1 GLPVSVPRTTSFTR
15 SALESRHI
23 DRDQI
28 QYGSMLTRAFPSG
41 RVVLSCV
48 AALLSV
54 VIGRGQAEAVS
65 PDSPGIRMLE
75 EIQAV
80 ITELAEQ
87 AKPSV
92 VNLFPITGAS
102 RPREGPGERTPNA
115 SGSGSGL
122 IVDSDGHIVTN
133 NHVIGD
139 ANEIE
144 VRFSDKTRLIAHVV
158 GKDPDTDLAVLKVT
172 TDRPLPS
179 ARFGDSAGV
188 KVGQWVLAV
197 GNPFGLDR
205 TVTLGVVSGIGRENI
220 NLSRYENFI
229 QTDASINPGNS
240 GGPLFNLRGEVIG
253 INTAIINF
261 AQGIG
266 FAIPSNMAK
275 QIIEQIL
282 AKGKVVRGWLGVGIQ
297 PLTPELGKKF
307 GVAEGEGVLVNEV
320 FEKDPAALAGIKPG
334 DVIVRIDGAVVDSP
348 NKLSRL
354 IATLTPGATSKIEV
368 VRDLKH
374 VTVDVPLTERREL
387 AISTSISQQEEK
399 VDVKLGLDVQEVT
412 AALAERFKLRD
423 SKGVLIAKV
432 EPNSRAQAEGL
443 REGDLIKEVNRME
456 VSSVGEFTSALVRSS
471 RVDTLLLRVLRETR
485 AFYVVLKLSD

>member
-1 GLPVSVPRTTSFTR
+1 MLAVVFSSSRVLLCLVSILLPYV
-15 SALESRHI
+15 L
-23 DRDQI
+23 
-28 QYGSMLTRAFPSG
+28 GGG
-41 RVVLSCV
+41 R
-48 AALLSV
+48 
-54 VIGRGQAEAVS
+54 AEALS
-65 PDSPGIRMLE
+65 ADSPGIRMLE
-75 EIQAV
+75 EIQIV
-80 ITELAEQ
+80 ITELAEE

-92 VNLFPITGAS
+92 VNLFPITSAG
-102 RPREGPGERTPNA
+102 RLREGPGERTPNA

-122 IVDSDGHIVTN
+122 IVDSEGHIVTN

-139 ANEIE
+139 ASEIE
-144 VRFSDKTRLIAHVV
+144 VRFSDKTKLIAHVI
-158 GKDPDTDLAVLKVT
+158 GKDPDTDLALLKVT

-275 QIIEQIL
+275 QVIEQLL

-297 PLTPELGKKF
+297 PLTADLAKKF
-307 GVAEGEGVLVNEV
+307 GVTEGEGVLVNEV
-320 FEKDPAALAGIKPG
+320 FDNDPAALAGIKPG
-334 DVIVRIDGAVVDSP
+334 DVIIRIDGAVVDSP

-354 IATLTPGATSKIEV
+354 IATRTPGATSRVEI
-368 VRDLKH
+368 VRDLKRL
-374 VTVDVPLTERREL
+374 TMDVPLTERRDTPVMASL
-387 AISTSISQQEEK
+387 PLQEEK
-399 VDVKLGLDVQEVT
+399 LGVKLGLDLLDVT
-412 AALAERFKLRD
+412 TALAERFKLRE

-432 EPNSRAQAEGL
+432 EPNSLAQAEGL
-443 REGDLIKEVNRME
+443 REGDLIKEVNRIE
-456 VSSVGEFTSALVRSS
+456 VSSIGEFTSAVARS
-471 RVDTLLLRVLRETR
+471 RRGDTLLLRVLRENR
-485 AFYVVLKLSD
+485 AFYVVLKSSD

>member
-1 GLPVSVPRTTSFTR
+1 
-15 SALESRHI
+15 
-23 DRDQI
+23 
-28 QYGSMLTRAFPSG
+28 
-41 RVVLSCV
+41 
-48 AALLSV
+48 
-54 VIGRGQAEAVS
+54 
-65 PDSPGIRMLE
+65 MLE
-75 EIQAV
+75 EIQTV
-80 ITELAEQ
+80 ITELAER

-92 VNLFPITGAS
+92 VNLFPLQGPGRT
-102 RPREGPGERTPNA
+102 REPSGERTPPNTP
-115 SGSGSGL
+115 GSGSGL

-139 ANEIE
+139 ATEIE
-144 VRFSDKTRLIAHVV
+144 VRLFDRTKLIAQVI

-172 TDRPLPS
+172 ADRPLPS
-179 ARFGDSAGV
+179 ARFGDSSTV

-275 QIIEQIL
+275 QVIDQLL

-297 PLTPELGKKF
+297 PLTPELAKKF
-307 GVAEGEGVLVNEV
+307 GVTEGEGVLVNEV
-320 FEKDPAALAGIKPG
+320 FDKDPAAAAGIKPG
-334 DVIVRIDGAVVDSP
+334 DIIVKIDGAVVDSP

-354 IATLTPGATSKIEV
+354 IGALPPGATSQIEV

-374 VTVDVPLTERREL
+374 VVLAVPLSERRDT
-387 AISTSISQQEEK
+387 AVVASIPQARTE
-399 VDVKLGLDVQEVT
+399 VKLGLDVQDLT
-412 AALAERFKLRD
+412 AGLAEKFKLREP
-423 SKGVLIAKV
+423 KGVLITKV
-432 EPNSRAQAEGL
+432 EPSSLAHAEGL
-443 REGDLIKEVNRME
+443 REGDLIKEVNRSE
-456 VSSVGEFTSALVRSS
+456 VGSVGEFASAVS
-471 RVDTLLLRVLRETR
+471 RVRRGDTVLLRVMRENR
-485 AFYVVLKLSD
+485 AFYVVLKSTD

>member
-1 GLPVSVPRTTSFTR
+1 MLAVAIASSRVLLCLVFILLPYV
-15 SALESRHI
+15 L
-23 DRDQI
+23 
-28 QYGSMLTRAFPSG
+28 GGG
-41 RVVLSCV
+41 R
-48 AALLSV
+48 
-54 VIGRGQAEAVS
+54 AEALS
-65 PDSPGIRMLE
+65 ADSPGIRMLE
-75 EIQAV
+75 EIQIV
-80 ITELAEQ
+80 ITELAEE

-92 VNLFPITGAS
+92 VNLFPITSAG
-102 RPREGPGERTPNA
+102 RLREGPGERTPNA

-122 IVDSDGHIVTN
+122 IVDGEGHIVTN

-139 ANEIE
+139 ASEIE
-144 VRFSDKTRLIAHVV
+144 VRFSDKTKLIAHVI
-158 GKDPDTDLAVLKVT
+158 GKDPDTDLALLKVT

-275 QIIEQIL
+275 QVIEQLL

-297 PLTPELGKKF
+297 PLTADLAKKF
-307 GVAEGEGVLVNEV
+307 GVTEGEGVLVNEV
-320 FEKDPAALAGIKPG
+320 FDNDPAALAGIKPG
-334 DVIVRIDGAVVDSP
+334 DVIIRIDGAVVDSP

-354 IATLTPGATSKIEV
+354 IATRTPGATSRVEI
-368 VRDLKH
+368 VRDLKRL
-374 VTVDVPLTERREL
+374 TMDVPLTERRDTTVTASL
-387 AISTSISQQEEK
+387 PQQEEK
-399 VDVKLGLDVQEVT
+399 LGVKLGLDLQDVT
-412 AALAERFKLRD
+412 TALAERFKLRE

-432 EPNSRAQAEGL
+432 EPNSLAQAEGL
-443 REGDLIKEVNRME
+443 REGDLIKEVNRIE
-456 VSSVGEFTSALVRSS
+456 VSSIGEFTSAIARS
-471 RVDTLLLRVLRETR
+471 RRGDTLLLRVLRENR
-485 AFYVVLKLSD
+485 AFYVVLKSSD

>member
-1 GLPVSVPRTTSFTR
+1 MVAV
-15 SALESRHI
+15 
-23 DRDQI
+23 
-28 QYGSMLTRAFPSG
+28 AFPAS
-41 RVVLSCV
+41 RV
-48 AALLSV
+48 LLCFV
-54 VIGRGQAEAVS
+54 VILHSYVILGGGRAEALS
-65 PDSPGIRMLE
+65 ADSPGIRMLE
-75 EIQAV
+75 EIQTV

-87 AKPSV
+87 VKPSV
-92 VNLFPITGAS
+92 VNLFPVTSAG
-102 RPREGPGERTPNA
+102 RLREGPGERTPNA
-115 SGSGSGL
+115 LGSGSGL

-133 NHVIGD
+133 KHVIGD
-139 ANEIE
+139 ATEIE
-144 VRFSDKTRLIAHVV
+144 VRFSDKTKLIAHVI
-158 GKDPDTDLAVLKVT
+158 GKDQDTDLAVLKVT

-275 QIIEQIL
+275 QVIEQLL

-297 PLTPELGKKF
+297 PLTAELAKTF

-354 IATLTPGATSKIEV
+354 IATHTPGATSKIEV

-374 VTVDVPLTERREL
+374 ITLDVPLTERRET
-387 AISTSISQQEEK
+387 AVIASIPQQEEK
-399 VDVKLGLDVQEVT
+399 GGVRLGLDVQDLT
-412 AALAERFKLRD
+412 AALAERFKLRE
-423 SKGVLIAKV
+423 SKGVLIVKV
-432 EPNSRAQAEGL
+432 EPNSLAQAEGL
-443 REGDLIKEVNRME
+443 REGDLIKEVNRRE
-456 VSSVGEFTSALVRSS
+456 VSSVGEFTSAIARS
-471 RVDTLLLRVLRETR
+471 RRGDTLLLRVLRENR
-485 AFYVVLKLSD
+485 AFYVVLKSTD